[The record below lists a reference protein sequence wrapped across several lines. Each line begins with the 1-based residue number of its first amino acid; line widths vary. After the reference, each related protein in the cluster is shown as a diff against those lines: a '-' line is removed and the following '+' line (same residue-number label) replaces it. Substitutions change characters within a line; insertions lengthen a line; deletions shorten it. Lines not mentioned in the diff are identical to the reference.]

1 VFHPIGGC
9 GALTQALTRVGET
22 LGVKYRFGEAV
33 TQILFQRARAIGVA
47 TEAGEYRANAVVINA
62 DFARAI
68 QRLVP
73 DYLRKSWSDA
83 NIERKRMSCSGFM
96 LYLGIDG
103 LYKNVPHH
111 TIYIAKDYARN
122 MDEIEN
128 RHVLSADPSYYLQN
142 AGVTDPTLAPKG
154 QSTLYVL
161 APVTHGHTNV
171 DWSREA
177 ARYRALVLDKLAAVG
192 VTDVASRIV
201 YERMVTPKDWDG
213 AFELHHGSLF
223 SLAHNWSQML
233 HLRPHNGS
241 MN

>member
-1 VFHPIGGC
+1 
-9 GALTQALTRVGET
+9 
-22 LGVKYRFGEAV
+22 
-33 TQILFQRARAIGVA
+33 
-47 TEAGEYRANAVVINA
+47 
-62 DFARAI
+62 
-68 QRLVP
+68 
-73 DYLRKSWSDA
+73 
-83 NIERKRMSCSGFM
+83 M

-161 APVTHGHTNV
+161 VPVTHGHTNV

-201 YERMVTPKDWDG
+201 YERMVTPEDWDG

-233 HLRPHNGS
+233 HLRPHNRFDELESVYLVGGGTHPGS
-241 MN
+241 GLPVIFESAPISSRLLLSDLGVRVHAEIDAPDPALAGVA